1 VTLFAPEQAALLD
14 FSQVRFLD
22 KELFTDLA
30 AGDSREVDVLAEVRT
45 RDGGPPRLI
54 LIHVEIQRE
63 RQEDFAQRMLRYF
76 LMIRLRFPD
85 HAILPLA
92 LVSYPT
98 AQGIAVASATVAV
111 AGFTTLVY
119 NYIEI
124 SLPSLDPHVYLE
136 APQPLAVGLAPLMRV
151 PRRGKRDRLYEECL
165 RRLSALEQA
174 GALDP
179 ARLFILHNLL
189 RTYLDL
195 TPTERHRLLRRLDEE
210 GATIV
215 KTTELTWADRTRT
228 EGRTEAILVVL
239 RDKFGAVPPD
249 LTQRIRRTTDPADLD
264 ALLICA
270 VHATTLAD
278 F

>member
-1 VTLFAPEQAALLD
+1 
-14 FSQVRFLD
+14 
-22 KELFTDLA
+22 
-30 AGDSREVDVLAEVRT
+30 
-45 RDGGPPRLI
+45 
-54 LIHVEIQRE
+54 
-63 RQEDFAQRMLRYF
+63 
-76 LMIRLRFPD
+76 MIRLRFPD

-98 AQGIAVASATVAV
+98 AQGIAVASATVVV

-124 SLPSLDPHVYLE
+124 SLPSLDPQVYLE

-151 PRRGKRDRLYEECL
+151 PRRGQRDRLYEECL

-195 TPTERHRLLRRLDEE
+195 TPAERHRLLTRLDEE
-210 GATIV
+210 GATTV
-215 KTTELTWADRTRT
+215 KTTELTWADRTRLEGRT
-228 EGRTEAILVVL
+228 EGRTEGRAEAILVVL

-249 LTQRIRRTTDPADLD
+249 LTQRIRRATDPADLD
-264 ALLICA
+264 ALLLRA

-278 F
+278 L

>member
-1 VTLFAPEQAALLD
+1 MAAARRISHDQLLKEALTAFLPDFVTLFAPDQAALLD
-14 FSQVRFLD
+14 FSEIRFLD

-63 RQEDFAQRMLRYF
+63 RQEDFAQRMLRYV

-85 HAILPLA
+85 HAIL
-92 LVSYPT
+92 
-98 AQGIAVASATVAV
+98 
-111 AGFTTLVY
+111 
-119 NYIEI
+119 EI
-124 SLPSLDPHVYLE
+124 SLPSLDPQVYLE
-136 APQPLAVGLAPLMRV
+136 APQPLAGGLAPLMRV
-151 PRRGKRDRLYEECL
+151 PRWGQRDRLYEACL

-195 TPTERHRLLRRLDEE
+195 TSAERHRLLTRLDEE
-210 GATIV
+210 GATTV
-215 KTTELTWADRTRT
+215 KTTELTWADRTRLEGRT
-228 EGRTEAILVVL
+228 EGRTEGRAEAILVVL
-239 RDKFGAVPPD
+239 RD
-249 LTQRIRRTTDPADLD
+249 
-264 ALLICA
+264 
-270 VHATTLAD
+270 
-278 F
+278 